1 MQAGCLVTVAV
12 KHPVPWQCPQPL
24 QAAAIAVMIIN
35 TAVMRRIECGFL
47 MVEVLSFVVC

>member
-12 KHPVPWQCPQPL
+12 KHPEPWQCPQSL
-24 QAAAIAVMIIN
+24 QVAAIAVVIIN
-35 TAVMRRIECGFL
+35 PAVIRRTECGFL